1 MKQGKK
7 VNPFESFISQL
18 EKVRQMVD
26 IDENAFAQLQAP
38 QKILE
43 VSIPVKMDNG
53 KIKVF
58 KGFRVQFNNARGP
71 YKGGIRF
78 HPETTIDEVKALS
91 AWMAVKTAVVNIPL
105 GGAKGGIT
113 VDPKELSES
122 ELEKLSR
129 GYASAIHKFIG
140 PDLDV
145 PAPDVY
151 TNPKIMG
158 WMMDEYE
165 KLTGHHA
172 AGTFTGKPLSI
183 GGSKV
188 RDVAT
193 AQGGFFVLDEAV
205 KKMKMSKKKKLSVAI
220 QGYGNAGCN
229 IAKILQTAGYK
240 IVVVSDSRGTAV
252 NQMGMDAWEL
262 EKHKMKS
269 GTVADYAGAEEV
281 GRDHC
286 FEQEMDI
293 LIPAAMENSITAK
306 NVGVI
311 KAKLIVELANGPIT
325 PEAEKILERKK
336 IVVVPDILAN
346 AGGVVVSYFE
356 QVQNSSGYYW
366 SKKEIMEKLEKIMCK
381 SFDNVWKNKEEY
393 NTDLR
398 TAAYIVAIS
407 RIVEA
412 MKDRGWV

>member
-1 MKQGKK
+1 MKQEKK
-7 VNPFESFISQL
+7 TNPFASFIGQL
-18 EKVRQMVD
+18 EKVRQMVE

-58 KGFRVQFNNARGP
+58 RGFRVQFNDARGP

-91 AWMAVKTAVVNIPL
+91 AWMAIKTAVVNIPL
-105 GGAKGGIT
+105 GGGKGGVT

-129 GYASAIHKFIG
+129 GYVGAIHKIIG

-165 KLTGHHA
+165 KLTGRHA

-188 RDVAT
+188 RDIAT

-205 KKMKMSKKKKLSVAI
+205 KKMGMKKKPTVAI

-229 IAKILQTAGYK
+229 IAKILQKAGYK
-240 IVVVSDSRGTAV
+240 ITVVSDSQGTAV
-252 NQMGMDAWEL
+252 NQKGIDAWEL
-262 EKHKMKS
+262 EKHKIKS
-269 GTVADYAGAEEV
+269 GTVADYPGAKEAG
-281 GRDHC
+281 RNQC
-286 FEQEMDI
+286 FEQKADI
-293 LIPAAMENSITAK
+293 LIPAAMENSITAR

-356 QVQNSSGYYW
+356 QVQNSGGYYW
-366 SKKEIMEKLEKIMCK
+366 SKKEIMEKLEKIMRK
-381 SFDNVWKNKEEY
+381 SFDNVWKNKEEHD
-393 NTDLR
+393 TDMR
-398 TAAYIVAIS
+398 TAAYIVALS

-412 MKDRGWV
+412 MKDRGWT

>member
-1 MKQGKK
+1 MKQDKK
-7 VNPFESFISQL
+7 INPFESFISQL
-18 EKVRQMVD
+18 EKVRQMVG
-26 IDENAFAQLQAP
+26 IDENAFAILQAP

-43 VSIPVKMDNG
+43 VSIPVKMDNR

-58 KGFRVQFNNARGP
+58 RGFRVQFNNARGP

-78 HPETTIDEVKALS
+78 HPETTVDEVKALS
-91 AWMAVKTAVVNIPL
+91 AWMAIKTAVVNIPL
-105 GGAKGGIT
+105 GGGKGGIT
-113 VDPKELSES
+113 VDPKKLSEG
-122 ELEKLSR
+122 ELERLSR
-129 GYASAIHKFIG
+129 GYVGAIHKFIG
-140 PDLDV
+140 PDLDI
-145 PAPDVY
+145 PAPDVN

-165 KLTGHHA
+165 KLAGHHA
-172 AGTFTGKPLSI
+172 AGTFTGKSLSV

-188 RDVAT
+188 RDIAT

-205 KKMKMSKKKKLSVAI
+205 KKMKMLKKKKLSVAI

-229 IAKILQTAGYK
+229 IAKILQKAGYK
-240 IVVVSDSRGTAV
+240 IVVVSDSQGTAV
-252 NQMGMDAWEL
+252 NRMGMDAWEL

-269 GTVADYAGAEEV
+269 GTVANYPGAEEV
-281 GRDHC
+281 GCNNC
-286 FEQEMDI
+286 FEQEVDI
-293 LIPAAMENSITAK
+293 LIPAAMENSITVK
-306 NVGVI
+306 NANAI

-336 IVVVPDILAN
+336 VVVVPDILAN

-366 SKKEIMEKLEKIMCK
+366 SKEEIMDKLEKIMRK
-381 SFDNVWKNKEEY
+381 SFDNVWESKEKHD
-393 NTDLR
+393 TGLR
-398 TAAYIVAIS
+398 NAAYIIAIS

-412 MKDRGWV
+412 MKDRGWT